1 MMNRKKTSTTLF
13 AALLVI
19 LLGNSCGPSQA
30 ELDASATGTAAAQ
43 FATQTAEAPT
53 STPIP
58 TRTPTAIPPTATSI
72 PPTVPPTPT
81 LETLPGLV
89 PEGIV
94 VTFNKNETCTISG
107 PTELPAGEYTFILRT
122 QGDILGFLHLSYPID
137 GKTTQDFLN
146 HPNRND
152 GHWWAAALELID
164 NTLPIDAWINESRNE
179 RYYTYSLDE
188 GEHLVIRWN
197 QNPHFFWYCDSIW
210 VK

>member
-1 MMNRKKTSTTLF
+1 MSRKKTLLSTSVGL
-13 AALLVI
+13 AAI
-19 LLGNSCGPSQA
+19 LILTSCGPSQA
-30 ELDASATGTAAAQ
+30 EIDATSTRITAEL
-43 FATQTAEAPT
+43 FANQTADAPT

-72 PPTVPPTPT
+72 PPTVPPTQT

-94 VTFNKNETCTISG
+94 VTFKKNETCTISG
-107 PTELPAGEYTFILRT
+107 PTELPAGEYTFILMT

-164 NTLPIDAWINESRNE
+164 NTIPIDAWINESRNE

-197 QNPHFFWYCDSIW
+197 QNPHFFWFCDSIW